1 MGFNSFHCG
10 THVHCQL
17 LCILIWARQG
27 ACMKHRQLS
36 LCFAIFIV
44 FAILFL
50 MRTCYLLFVCFFL
63 AFTPPPLCC
72 CLLTLCL
79 HLPPSLQS
87 WRLLLAS
94 DVYHVFIALEYMSLT
109 RVVPIECKSLVKV
122 VASDF
127 RSLAA
132 VVAFEYMPFV
142 EFVVS
147 KYKFMVGVAI
157 PYANL
162 WRWLMLSVV
171 GLQLR
176 LLFPSVDCGWKP

>member
-1 MGFNSFHCG
+1 M
-10 THVHCQL
+10 
-17 LCILIWARQG
+17 
-27 ACMKHRQLS
+27 
-36 LCFAIFIV
+36 
-44 FAILFL
+44 
-50 MRTCYLLFVCFFL
+50 
-63 AFTPPPLCC
+63 
-72 CLLTLCL
+72 
-79 HLPPSLQS
+79 
-87 WRLLLAS
+87 
-94 DVYHVFIALEYMSLT
+94 FIALEYMSLT

-176 LLFPSVDCGWKP
+176 LLFPSVDCG